1 MDLHL
6 IEGVCVCVCV
16 CVCVWYLDQQQPS
29 GNYEVQS

>member
-6 IEGVCVCVCV
+6 IEGVCVCV

>member
-16 CVCVWYLDQQQPS
+16 CVRYLDQQQPS